1 MLLAYHVHYC
11 CPTTLASVVGT
22 FVVVIIIITTTI
34 ITIITTIIVIITIIT
49 IITIIA
55 IITVII
61 ITIIIIIIKL
71 LGLEYEECRRGVCFP
86 LAILVIFVSSV
97 EICFMH
103 VGVSNLLKVSRFP
116 VFSLALR
123 FTPFRLCGSRRALF
137 KFSSFSAS

>member
-22 FVVVIIIITTTI
+22 FVVVIIIIITTTI

-61 ITIIIIIIKL
+61 TIIIIIKL
-71 LGLEYEECRRGVCFP
+71 LGPEYEECRRGVCFP